1 MASSACIAGLA
12 RAPWKATIGL
22 VSSDDPN
29 DLPAGVPSPRSNTVV
44 HVVLAILG
52 SLPFLGLVGYMVS
65 RCASEEL
72 GDTLGEIPIVQLDAP
87 VERPFDLATGTGLS
101 FGLSTSYEV
110 AGSPAARLDVT
121 LTRDGADVAE
131 TSCLMKSWG
140 GVGKVAQGGS
150 TWYGDWGC
158 RLEVPAGGAKGI
170 RAKVR
175 NTGRGRLVLSHTKVL
190 VKN

>member
-1 MASSACIAGLA
+1 M
-12 RAPWKATIGL
+12 
-22 VSSDDPN
+22 SSDDPN
-29 DLPAGVPSPRSNTVV
+29 DLPAGVPSPRSNTVI
-44 HVVLAILG
+44 HVAGAIVA
-52 SLPFLGLVGYMVS
+52 SLPFLGLIGYMVS

-72 GDTLGEIPIVQLDAP
+72 GDTLGEIPIVKLDAP
-87 VERPFDLATGTGLS
+87 VEQRFDLAAGTELS

-110 AGSPAARLDVT
+110 SGSPAARLDVT

-140 GVGKVAQGGS
+140 GVGKVARGGS

-158 RLEVPAGGAKGI
+158 RVEVPAGGAKGI

-175 NTGRGRLVLSHTKVL
+175 NTGRGSLILSNTKVL
-190 VKN
+190 VKS